1 MISLKKYEDLP
12 INTHEILR
20 YMGCSTQQ
28 DKQVLKLTEDC
39 LNELGKA
46 LTYKVCFDEFP
57 VKCSANTVEFPFA
70 KADSSALYK
79 CLQGFS
85 RAVIFGATIGFEI
98 DRLIL
103 KYSRL
108 SPSRAL
114 CFQAIGAERI
124 EALCN
129 AFCGDLSDEQQR
141 ISPRFSPGYGDLSL
155 SFQTEIFKVLDL
167 PRKIGVSL
175 NSALLMS
182 PSKSVTA
189 IIGTD

>member
-1 MISLKKYEDLP
+1 MISVKKYQNLP
-12 INTHEILR
+12 TNIGEIMR
-20 YMGCSTQQ
+20 YMGSWEQ
-28 DKQVLKLTEDC
+28 DGQVLNLLADC
-39 LNELGKA
+39 QKELGKI

-57 VKCSANTVEFPFA
+57 INCLGHSVEFPFA
-70 KADSSALYK
+70 KTNSDAL
-79 CLQGFS
+79 CRHLQGFS
-85 RAVIFGATIGFEI
+85 HAVVFAATIGIEI

-129 AFCGDLSDEQQR
+129 AFCDELGR
-141 ISPRFSPGYGDLSL
+141 EKKKTSPRFSPGYGDFPL
-155 SFQTEIFKVLDL
+155 SFQTEIFRVLDL
-167 PRKIGVSL
+167 PRKIGLSL

-189 IIGTD
+189 IVGVE